1 MAYRRVAVSMLLI
14 FMASAFIVLADLNRI
29 ERETISQGRATEER
43 ARIIE
48 G

>member
-1 MAYRRVAVSMLLI
+1 MLLI
-14 FMASAFIVLADLNRI
+14 FMASAFSGLADRTRF